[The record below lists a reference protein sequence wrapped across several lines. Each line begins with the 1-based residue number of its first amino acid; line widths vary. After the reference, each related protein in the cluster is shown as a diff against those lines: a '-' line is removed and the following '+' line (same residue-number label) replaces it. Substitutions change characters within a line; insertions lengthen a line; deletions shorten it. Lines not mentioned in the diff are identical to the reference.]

1 MSETEE
7 STIFLTALPD
17 DKPVQSIVINEDDDI
32 DIDIKSSAESEET
45 SRVNEEI
52 EETLK
57 KKPSED
63 LSVILVPHPTN
74 EALQDKM

>member
-1 MSETEE
+1 MSESEE
-7 STIFLTALPD
+7 PIFLTAVPD
-17 DKPVQSIVINEDDDI
+17 EQPTRSIIINEDDDI

-57 KKPSED
+57 KKTSDEF
-63 LSVILVPHPTN
+63 SVVLVPHPTN

>member
-1 MSETEE
+1 MSESEE
-7 STIFLTALPD
+7 PIFLTAIPD
-17 DKPVQSIVINEDDDI
+17 EQPIRSIIINEDDDI

-57 KKPSED
+57 KKPPEEY
-63 LSVILVPHPTN
+63 SVVLVPHPIN

>member
-1 MSETEE
+1 MSESEE
-7 STIFLTALPD
+7 PIFLTALPD
-17 DKPVQSIVINEDDDI
+17 EQQFQPILINEDDDI

-52 EETLK
+52 EETLN
-57 KKPSED
+57 KKPLEEFP
-63 LSVILVPHPTN
+63 VVLVPNPTN

>member
-1 MSETEE
+1 MSESEE
-7 STIFLTALPD
+7 PFFLTALSD
-17 DKPVQSIVINEDDDI
+17 DKPIVINEDDDI

-52 EETLK
+52 EETLN

-63 LSVILVPHPTN
+63 FSVILVPNPTH
-74 EALQDKM
+74 EVLQDKM